1 MPFRG
6 IINDMKLK
14 KPKTIKAP
22 GADSPAGGGGATI
35 ADRFKLDVPAKGGT
49 GTVGRTSTA
58 VAFSAALVALALI
71 GGLAAMLYYHWEYL
85 MSV

>member
-1 MPFRG
+1 MNSLSRRLLTAVTPVPVEVVG
-6 IINDMKLK
+6 
-14 KPKTIKAP
+14 TV
-22 GADSPAGGGGATI
+22 ATI
-35 ADRFKLDVPAKGGT
+35 ADRFKLDVPAKGGAD
-49 GTVGRTSTA
+49 TVGRTSTA